1 MEENCT
7 VYYLVFP
14 DPSSSLYAIV
24 PFATVYFLFFI
35 LGLAGN
41 ILLIYVTLKNKI
53 LQSVQ
58 NMFILNL
65 AASDVMMC
73 LLSLPIT
80 PVTNIYKNWY
90 FGNALC
96 HLIPCVQGVSIF
108 ICTFSLGAI
117 AVDRYILVVR
127 PHTKPLS
134 RRGAVIATLILWTL
148 SFTVTLP
155 YAFNMEMVDFSPQGV
170 CGKFCT
176 ERWTTALARRSYTM
190 VVMFSQFAL
199 PFTLMAFC
207 YAHIFLVLN
216 RRAKVKLRR
225 MDERSIALENSLP
238 ARAHQVTESKQ
249 DEMNEP
255 VNSFLDKQEKERQRL
270 IQQNRR
276 TTYILV
282 AMVVWFGLTWLPHN
296 VVSLIIEYDETQTF
310 FRLFGREELDIS
322 YLLNLFTHCF
332 AMSNNVVNPLLYAW
346 LNPTFR
352 KLVVTTIFGSVG
364 KRGSSRMIRRPWI
377 YRSLPPRS
385 QTEKLT
391 DLHGP
396 ITSETLIT
404 NVTPKLKE
412 LNILKT
418 ESDVIQ
424 HKPASETITN
434 TNLIEF
440 DDSDTFV

>member
-1 MEENCT
+1 MSINMEETCS

-24 PFATVYFLFFI
+24 PFSVIYLIFFI

-41 ILLIYVTLKNKI
+41 VILIIVTMKNKV

-65 AASDVMMC
+65 AASDIIMC

-90 FGNALC
+90 FGNVLC

-117 AVDRYILVVR
+117 AVDRYILVVK

-134 RRGAVIATLILWTL
+134 RRGALIATLILWTL
-148 SFTVTLP
+148 SFLVTLP
-155 YAFNMEMVDFSPQGV
+155 YAFNMEMVDFSSQGV

-176 ERWTTALARRSYTM
+176 ERWRTAFGRRLYTM

-199 PFTLMAFC
+199 PFTLMVFC
-207 YAHIFLVLN
+207 YAHIFVVMN

-225 MDERSIALENSLP
+225 IDERSIALEKSFPTRTQHLMSDAYN
-238 ARAHQVTESKQ
+238 EI
-249 DEMNEP
+249 NEP
-255 VNSFLDKQEKERQRL
+255 VNLFLDKQEKERQRL
-270 IQQNRR
+270 TQQNRR

-296 VVSLIIEYDETQTF
+296 VVSLIIEYDESQTF

-346 LNPTFR
+346 LNPTFQ
-352 KLVVTTIFGSVG
+352 KLVIKTIFGKMG
-364 KRGSSRMIRRPWI
+364 RRRKPKNL
-377 YRSLPPRS
+377 SLPTRYPQRDFTPSLMMEYVNITISTSLQKEKRAMGGQCYKHGARKKSTSPSPSHDPR
-385 QTEKLT
+385 TVK
-391 DLHGP
+391 
-396 ITSETLIT
+396 
-404 NVTPKLKE
+404 
-412 LNILKT
+412 
-418 ESDVIQ
+418 SD
-424 HKPASETITN
+424 N
-434 TNLIEF
+434 
-440 DDSDTFV
+440 SDTLV

>member
-1 MEENCT
+1 MEETCS

-24 PFATVYFLFFI
+24 PFSVIYLIFFI

-41 ILLIYVTLKNKI
+41 IILIIVTMKNKV

-65 AASDVMMC
+65 AASDVIMC

-90 FGNALC
+90 FGNVLC

-117 AVDRYILVVR
+117 AVDRYILVVK

-134 RRGAVIATLILWTL
+134 RRGALIATLILWTL
-148 SFTVTLP
+148 SFVVTLP
-155 YAFNMEMVDFSPQGV
+155 YAFNMEMVDFSSQGV

-176 ERWTTALARRSYTM
+176 ERWTTAFGRRLYTM

-207 YAHIFLVLN
+207 YAHIFVVLN

-225 MDERSIALENSLP
+225 MDECSVALEKSFPTRTQQLMKDTCN
-238 ARAHQVTESKQ
+238 EI
-249 DEMNEP
+249 NEP

-270 IQQNRR
+270 TQQNRR

-296 VVSLIIEYDETQTF
+296 VVSLIIEYDESQTF

-346 LNPTFR
+346 LNPTFQ
-352 KLVVTTIFGSVG
+352 KLVIKTIFGKMGRRRKPKLVFRACYLLTHFFRFKIIRAVFACFLG
-364 KRGSSRMIRRPWI
+364 NQTIRM
-377 YRSLPPRS
+377 
-385 QTEKLT
+385 
-391 DLHGP
+391 
-396 ITSETLIT
+396 LIT
-404 NVTPKLKE
+404 ACEDL
-412 LNILKT
+412 
-418 ESDVIQ
+418 
-424 HKPASETITN
+424 
-434 TNLIEF
+434 
-440 DDSDTFV
+440 